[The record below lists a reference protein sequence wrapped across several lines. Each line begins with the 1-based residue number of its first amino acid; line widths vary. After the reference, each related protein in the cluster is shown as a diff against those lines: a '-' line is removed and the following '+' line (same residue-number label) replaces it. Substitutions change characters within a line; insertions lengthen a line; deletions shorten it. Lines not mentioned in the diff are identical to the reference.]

1 MLFLAIIHHSRI
13 TSQYIKRKY
22 GGIVS
27 LNAEIAAL
35 LDALPA
41 MPPLDYD
48 AIPAA
53 QLRAMLDAPMATGA
67 PISMARVQGIEI
79 PLETRTLAA
88 RLYVPETASILP
100 PLVVYL
106 HGGGWV
112 LGTLATHDATCR
124 ALARASGAAFL
135 SLAYRLAPENPYP
148 APLDDVFDAVMWC
161 QNSAETLEVDVSRMA
176 LAGDSAGA
184 NLAAATAIRLR
195 DAGISGVD
203 AQLLLYPVTDRNLD
217 NESYQTNGNG
227 DYFLSTSIMRWFWK
241 SYVGTDEAATPSL
254 AALLRHPD
262 LGNLPPATIITAQFD
277 PLRNEGAAYAAR
289 LSAAGTPCTL
299 LEAPGMIHGFI
310 SMFEQVPSALPWI
323 DKAGAALRAALTR
336 S

>member
-1 MLFLAIIHHSRI
+1 M
-13 TSQYIKRKY
+13 
-22 GGIVS
+22 S

-35 LDALPA
+35 LAALPA

-48 AIPAA
+48 AIPAG
-53 QLRAMLDAPMATGA
+53 QWRTMLDAPMSTGT
-67 PISMARVQGIEI
+67 PIDMARVQDLEI
-79 PLETRTLAA
+79 PLDGRTLSA
-88 RLYVPETASILP
+88 RLYVPEAAAELP

-112 LGTLATHDATCR
+112 LGTLDTHDATCR

-161 QNSAETLEVDVSRMA
+161 RSAAERLGIDASRMA

-184 NLAAATAIRLR
+184 NLAAAAAIRLR
-195 DAGISGVD
+195 DAAISGVD
-203 AQLLLYPVTDRNLD
+203 AQLLLYPVTDRDLD
-217 NESYQTNGNG
+217 NASYRANGNG
-227 DYFLSTSIMRWFWK
+227 DYFLSTAMMRWFWNC
-241 SYVGTDEAATPSL
+241 YVGADETATPGL
-254 AALLRHPD
+254 AAVLRHPD
-262 LGNLPPATIITAQFD
+262 LAGLPAATIITAQYD
-277 PLRNEGAAYAAR
+277 PLRQEGAAYAAR

-323 DKAGAALRAALTR
+323 DQAGAALRAALAR